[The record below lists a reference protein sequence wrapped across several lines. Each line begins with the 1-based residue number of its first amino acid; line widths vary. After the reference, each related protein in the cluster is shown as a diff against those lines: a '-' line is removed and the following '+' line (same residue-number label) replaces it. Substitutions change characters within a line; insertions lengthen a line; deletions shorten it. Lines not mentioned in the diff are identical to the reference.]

1 MTTTTT
7 ETTSDT
13 RIAALLAQLPDE
25 EQAMFARYYQKR
37 LQEALG
43 EAQRGASHLGADP
56 DAVERE
62 LLDQLVREAEGR
74 DDPDGLGAV
83 PTSEDAEGQV
93 VPPDSDPRVNTAP
106 GASGQRSRAGA
117 ASAGAGAGSLS
128 RGRIAAGVVVLLLPV
143 VWLVA
148 SVAGVLGGGSKSA
161 TPTPAT
167 TQTAPA
173 GTATP
178 LAELDGGKG
187 TLVWYPSSLEIPLAD
202 HREVYRIAASQGALG
217 GTWAPETGPGIASW
231 LQNTFINTIVCLP
244 PSAADLHLAPG
255 QAVQLRN
262 ASGAL
267 RRYTISAVQE
277 VERQQTELLDQRR
290 AGLTL
295 VICGTGGNTRQVLSA
310 VYRPEL
316 PGSTAG
322 ASSSTAQELPG
333 VGLLTLQRAATISD
347 TGALAQDGQQLVGV
361 TVVISNT
368 SGVELSL
375 ADLAAQLQ
383 LSDGQIAEAAPAAEL
398 GSVAPG
404 ATATATWRYRVPVAG
419 GGATLRV
426 LALTGQSVRLPVELP
441 AAPLPTLRA
450 TLAPD
455 QVRRREGQL
464 HLTLLLEA
472 QGGPLELTTSDVL
485 LLAGDQALALDPQS
499 TPLPLELS
507 PGSPAQLD
515 LFATLPPS
523 APALEL
529 RVRGGRWRIRLP
541 KSP

>member
-117 ASAGAGAGSLS
+117 ASAGAGSLS

-148 SVAGVLGGGSKSA
+148 SVAGVMGGGSKSA

-178 LAELDGGKG
+178 LAELDGGKN

-267 RRYTISAVQE
+267 RRYSVTQVQE

-333 VGLLTLQRAATISD
+333 VGLLTVRGAATISD
-347 TGALAQDGQQLVGV
+347 TGALAGDGQQLVGV
-361 TVVISNT
+361 TVAISNT
-368 SGVELSL
+368 SGMELHL

-383 LSDGQIAEAAPAAEL
+383 LEDGQIAEAAPVSEP
-398 GSVAPG
+398 GSVPAG
-404 ATATATWRYRVPVAG
+404 TAATAMWRYRVPVAG

-464 HLTLLLEA
+464 HLTLSLEA
-472 QGGPLELTTSDVL
+472 QGGPVSLGTSDVL

-499 TPLPLELS
+499 TSLPLELA

-523 APALEL
+523 APGLEL
-529 RVRGGRWRIRLP
+529 RVRGGRWRIRMP